1 MADKIPGLDGK
12 NLQAYQTDMLP
23 VYAPELLRQAELA
36 AGRAYAPYSHFSV
49 GAALLL
55 AGGEITLGC
64 NVENVSYGATVC
76 AERVAI
82 WSAVAQGLLSPE
94 MPPLALAVTA
104 QPCALCLQVLS
115 EFVRPDFPIILP
127 AEGDFG
133 AVEENVWQV
142 WWLSDMLPRVFSF
155 NG

>member
-1 MADKIPGLDGK
+1 MAKLDGK

-55 AGGEITLGC
+55 AGGEIVGGC
-64 NVENVSYGATVC
+64 NVENASYGATVC

-82 WSAVAQGLLSPE
+82 WSAVAQGLLSPD
-94 MPPLALAVTA
+94 MPPVALAVTA

-115 EFVRPDFPIILP
+115 EFARPDFPIILP
-127 AEGDFG
+127 AEEDCGG
-133 AVEENVWQV
+133 EAANAYQV
-142 WWLSDMLPRVFSF
+142 WRLSDMLPRVFRL
-155 NG
+155 

>member
-1 MADKIPGLDGK
+1 MADKMPEFDGK

-64 NVENVSYGATVC
+64 NIENASYGATVC

-82 WSAVAQGLLSPE
+82 WSAVAKGLLSPD

-104 QPCALCLQVLS
+104 QPCALCLQVMA
-115 EFVRPDFPIILP
+115 EFAKPDFPIILP
-127 AEGDFG
+127 AEADFG
-133 AVEENVWQV
+133 SYENSYQV
-142 WWLSDMLPRVFSF
+142 WRLSDLLPRVFRL
-155 NG
+155 